1 MGRMYRRMTL
11 YRGST
16 KQKLG
21 ESFGLTED
29 DGRRKTHIAEFDDA
43 SSTENAQLG
52 ISSASVDSGSV
63 LSGIPL
69 LARSREPG
77 PGVIFVFEKASLVL
91 AKLKNSYQ
99 IINPDEHVTFMKK
112 HNLNRSDYRPD
123 IIHEV
128 LVRLLDSRLN
138 LCGGI
143 QAVYVKTIQGHL
155 IKIEPN
161 LCVPRTL
168 KGFCAMM
175 SQLFQNLSIK
185 GSGRSKCRKLLQM
198 VKNPVT
204 MHLPVGSQ
212 KIGLSSTSSKAVNLL
227 KYFDSI
233 CNDHPLV
240 FVIGAMAH
248 GKIDNE
254 YTDDFIAGSFL
265 PNVTCFDYY
274 ILQWY
279 TFSFFPNILRINY
292 LFMCGYTFSFLPNL
306 RPSIILFCVGIP
318 LVSCLM

>member
-1 MGRMYRRMTL
+1 MYRRMTL

-21 ESFGLTED
+21 ESFGLAED
-29 DGRRKTHIAEFDDA
+29 DGRRKTHIVEDA
-43 SSTENAQLG
+43 SSSENSQHG
-52 ISSASVDSGSV
+52 ISSASVEENRSV

-69 LARSREPG
+69 LSRSRDPR

-161 LCVPRTL
+161 LRVPRTL

-198 VKNPVT
+198 VQNPVT

-212 KIGLSSTSSKAVNLL
+212 KIGLSSTSSKAVNLW

-254 YTDDFIAGSFL
+254 YTDDFIAVSRL
-265 PNVTCFDYY
+265 PLSASLCVR
-274 ILQWY
+274 
-279 TFSFFPNILRINY
+279 RICNA
-292 LFMCGYTFSFLPNL
+292 LEGQLKIF
-306 RPSIILFCVGIP
+306 
-318 LVSCLM
+318 